1 MKKSFWGYNTQ
12 EVQEAIEL
20 LEIQNSRL
28 EKQVKQLT
36 AELETVRLE
45 RDKAI
50 AEKGGNTAATK
61 ELEELKARCET
72 LEKENRRLTE
82 DKESAVRHAQEL
94 RVQQDELGQ
103 VSDICRSAYA
113 DMAEAKRGVREK
125 IDAFAES
132 FLNQWAAC
140 AEEMSQI
147 SAELQQ
153 VQEASRDAFLS
164 AADDI
169 LGKYAFLSEK
179 SRDIQGQLEDMDTA
193 EKDISSQVNR
203 LLSSLDEERASEPE
217 EDKGIAEEEES
228 YAVLRALRER
238 ERGTQNA
245 VESGVVSTERDT
257 IPDAPLELP
266 NIGIAVGV
274 NPRSVVNK

>member
-61 ELEELKARCET
+61 EQEELKARCET

-147 SAELQQ
+147 SD
-153 VQEASRDAFLS
+153 R
-164 AADDI
+164 
-169 LGKYAFLSEK
+169 K
-179 SRDIQGQLEDMDTA
+179 
-193 EKDISSQVNR
+193 
-203 LLSSLDEERASEPE
+203 
-217 EDKGIAEEEES
+217 
-228 YAVLRALRER
+228 
-238 ERGTQNA
+238 
-245 VESGVVSTERDT
+245 
-257 IPDAPLELP
+257 
-266 NIGIAVGV
+266 
-274 NPRSVVNK
+274 SVV

>member
-1 MKKSFWGYNTQ
+1 
-12 EVQEAIEL
+12 
-20 LEIQNSRL
+20 
-28 EKQVKQLT
+28 
-36 AELETVRLE
+36 
-45 RDKAI
+45 
-50 AEKGGNTAATK
+50 
-61 ELEELKARCET
+61 
-72 LEKENRRLTE
+72 
-82 DKESAVRHAQEL
+82 
-94 RVQQDELGQ
+94 
-103 VSDICRSAYA
+103 
-113 DMAEAKRGVREK
+113 MAEAKRGVREK

-193 EKDISSQVNR
+193 EKDIRSQVNR